1 MPQRFILKNQLRK
14 VVRPASRYLSAN
26 NAVVSKDNTVVSNA
40 TENKKV
46 NEETEMNNVEQLKS
60 IIGDDAKLPKRRV
73 KFEKKDK
80 GLIERTEDSTIL
92 ITEDN
97 KMMLND

>member
-26 NAVVSKDNTVVSNA
+26 NAVVSNDS
-40 TENKKV
+40 ENKEV

-60 IIGDDAKLPKRRV
+60 IIGDDAKLPKRKV

>member
-26 NAVVSKDNTVVSNA
+26 NTVVSNNS
-40 TENKKV
+40 ENKKV

>member
-1 MPQRFILKNQLRK
+1 MPQRFILKNQHRK

-26 NAVVSKDNTVVSNA
+26 NTVVSNNS
-40 TENKKV
+40 ENKKV
-46 NEETEMNNVEQLKS
+46 NEETKMNNVEQLKS
-60 IIGDDAKLPKRRV
+60 IIGDDAKLPKRKV

>member
-26 NAVVSKDNTVVSNA
+26 NAVVYNNS
-40 TENKKV
+40 ENKKV
-46 NEETEMNNVEQLKS
+46 NEETKMNNVEHLKS
-60 IIGDDAKLPKRRV
+60 IIGDDAKLPKRKV

>member
-26 NAVVSKDNTVVSNA
+26 NTVVSNNS
-40 TENKKV
+40 ENKEV
-46 NEETEMNNVEQLKS
+46 NEETKMNNVEQLKS
-60 IIGDDAKLPKRRV
+60 IIDDDAKLPKRKV

>member
-14 VVRPASRYLSAN
+14 VVRPASRYLFAN
-26 NAVVSKDNTVVSNA
+26 NTGVSNNS
-40 TENKKV
+40 ENKKV

-60 IIGDDAKLPKRRV
+60 IIGGDAKLPKRKV

>member
-26 NAVVSKDNTVVSNA
+26 NAVVSNNS
-40 TENKKV
+40 ENKKV

-60 IIGDDAKLPKRRV
+60 IIGDDAKLPKRKV

>member
-1 MPQRFILKNQLRK
+1 MPQRFILKNKLRK

-26 NAVVSKDNTVVSNA
+26 NAVVSNDS
-40 TENKKV
+40 ENKEV

-60 IIGDDAKLPKRRV
+60 IIGDDAKLPKRKV